1 MAWRIGPDAVLDPT
15 RWLIVIPDMFSNG
28 RSSSAGRRRRVPPL
42 VTIADNVQAPYR
54 LLTEEF
60 EVTAVACASTARC

>member
-1 MAWRIGPDAVLDPT
+1 
-15 RWLIVIPDMFSNG
+15 MFSNG

-42 VTIADNVQAPYR
+42 VRIADNVQAQDR

-60 EVTAVACASTARC
+60 